1 MIAFPPGAKVW
12 LAGGATDM
20 RKGMNGLALLVQQGL
35 GREAIQAFHR
45 LLGESDMLAYLTM
58 MAARLVEL
66 HRVLSRTGS
75 LYLHCDPTASHYLKI
90 VLRF

>member
-35 GREAIQAFHR
+35 GRDPHA
-45 LLGESDMLAYLTM
+45 
-58 MAARLVEL
+58 
-66 HRVLSRTGS
+66 GS
-75 LYLHCDPTASHYLKI
+75 CSASA
-90 VLRF
+90 VGAGS